1 MAHDLLNR
9 YIWLVDTI
17 RRYGRITRRDL
28 DRLWSLSRFADEKRG
43 GLPRRTFYN
52 YRNAIADLFGV
63 NIEYDPLTYEY
74 FIPGSDDRDAA
85 SVSDW
90 MLNSVAMGSVVQN
103 AQDASNRIFVE
114 DVPSARVH
122 LSAVIDA
129 LKEQHPLK
137 FTYTPYSRGGSTPD
151 VVVQPYFLKIFRQR
165 WYVTGRNVRE
175 GSVKTYA
182 LDRMAE
188 VVIEPERFELPA
200 DFDPRD
206 YVNDAFGIIFT
217 QGKTHTVRLRADHWR
232 AKYLRTLPLHHSQEE
247 AVGDGYSIFTYRL
260 RLTSDLVNE
269 LLSFGPSVEVLSP
282 PELRAMMAESLGKS
296 LALYQSSRLS
306 HN

>member
-1 MAHDLLNR
+1 MAHDLLSR

-28 DRLWSLSRFADEKRG
+28 DRLWSLSKFADGKSG

-52 YRNAIADLFGV
+52 YRNAIAELFGV
-63 NIEYDPLTYEY
+63 NIEYDSLTYEY
-74 FIPGSDDRDAA
+74 FIRHSDDRDAA

-103 AQDASNRIFVE
+103 AQDVSSRIFVE

-122 LSAVIDA
+122 LSSVIDA
-129 LKEQHPLK
+129 LKGQHPLK

-151 VVVQPYFLKIFRQR
+151 VVVEPFFLKIFRQR
-165 WYVTGRNVRE
+165 WYVTGRNVRDAA
-175 GSVKTYA
+175 VKTYA
-182 LDRMAE
+182 LDRMAD
-188 VVIEPERFELPA
+188 VVIGTEKFELPP
-200 DFDPRD
+200 DFDPRA

-217 QGKTHTVRLRADHWR
+217 QGKTHTVRLRADSWR

-247 AVGDGYSIFTYRL
+247 TVGDGYSIFSYRL

-269 LLSFGPSVEVLSP
+269 LLSFGPSIEVMSP

-296 LALYQSSRLS
+296 LALYE
-306 HN
+306 